1 MKNKTYSYQDC
12 APEIIKWKKRK
23 ALRAPGVQ
31 DCQWLT
37 LVAITFELYS
47 QSFLLPS
54 DIELASIEDCKQH
67 LNVLVTNVNLEEH
80 LTRASN
86 K

>member
-47 QSFLLPS
+47 QSF
-54 DIELASIEDCKQH
+54 
-67 LNVLVTNVNLEEH
+67 
-80 LTRASN
+80 
-86 K
+86 